1 MTKKEGRYG
10 TPERPLSKLGALAYG
25 RYWQLAV
32 YKYLRNA
39 PDRVTLEDIARHA
52 RMQLEDVYNTL
63 VQHHMIT
70 VPPSSP
76 PPSGRGTP
84 TKRRSAIGVGIARK
98 NLIRR
103 ATDISL
109 GVRPEPL
116 ADGRG
121 GVPKEYQVHWD
132 RNIVREWLERYE
144 AKGLAK
150 LKPEKLRWSPYLVS
164 RSQAAQGQK
173 SEMAHTHPQ
182 AQGLPTLSLEDIP
195 DAKDAAMHRIL
206 SPTDERI
213 PRRQRKRKRLVP
225 SSVTAEAQNGLNIEL
240 EMELLGEDGDATIR
254 REEDHA
260 SVEWL
265 PTDEELEEDDE
276 EFEGSPL
283 IHRMEVRNRSR
294 ATTRRHS
301 SRRTRSSMSV
311 ELAEFEG
318 DVDFD
323 MCEEDEEYMEGEE
336 SRALQRLPPKRLR
349 TRTSRLLEEEGYG
362 DSDSDAPQ
370 SRRTRSRS
378 QRSNSITRHGGE
390 GEDSTTNKRHFGSRG
405 RAESIL
411 PGFTTDDLTDLD
423 TSLENAAPASHPQQ
437 QKKKKQVIT
446 SSDDESVVEETP
458 QELPVGTPDI
468 TAPPAPRAASPS
480 AFPTVNGKSATY
492 TESPE
497 PFKDNASTE
506 EVAGL
511 LDPNTTAHRTLTL
524 SPKVENRNAASL
536 QVTSTPA
543 TTRVTR
549 SGTGPVGR
557 SGSKR
562 STKPSFMR
570 QNNGTEDVKNES
582 MITVTAEGP
591 PYPHENFLHD
601 RNMDMDKTTWEPVNN
616 YVMQIDTT
624 NLAAY
629 PTPASAGP
637 YWDHAIPM
645 HGIFPPVQSPRQT
658 NGVQASLSP
667 ATVPHTLSILDAPE
681 EPSHPRTEKQ
691 GEQTST
697 SLPPNALGTPI
708 ADLLQ
713 GVDVCSEDA
722 EGEDEFDM
730 DAEGE
735 DDFEF

>member
-1 MTKKEGRYG
+1 MS
-10 TPERPLSKLGALAYG
+10 LS
-25 RYWQLAV
+25 
-32 YKYLRNA
+32 
-39 PDRVTLEDIARHA
+39 
-52 RMQLEDVYNTL
+52 
-63 VQHHMIT
+63 
-70 VPPSSP
+70 
-76 PPSGRGTP
+76 
-84 TKRRSAIGVGIARK
+84 
-98 NLIRR
+98 
-103 ATDISL
+103 
-109 GVRPEPL
+109 VRPEPL

-121 GVPKEYQVHWD
+121 GVPKEYQVYWD
-132 RNIVREWLERYE
+132 RNVVREWLERYE
-144 AKGLAK
+144 SKGLAK

-164 RSQAAQGQK
+164 RSQAVQGQK
-173 SEMAHTHPQ
+173 SEMARTHPQ
-182 AQGLPTLSLEDIP
+182 AQDLSALSLENIP

-206 SPTDERI
+206 SPTDERV
-213 PRRQRKRKRLVP
+213 PQRQRKRKRLAP
-225 SSVTAEAQNGLNIEL
+225 CSVAAEVQNGLNIEL

-265 PTDEELEEDDE
+265 PTDDEAEEDDE

-283 IHRMEVRNRSR
+283 IHRMEIRNRSR

-301 SRRTRSSMSV
+301 SRRTRSSKSLEPG
-311 ELAEFEG
+311 ELG
-318 DVDFD
+318 DVYFD
-323 MCEEDEEYMEGEE
+323 MGEEDEEYMEDEE
-336 SRALQRLPPKRLR
+336 SRTLQRPPPKRLR

-362 DSDSDAPQ
+362 DSDSDAPR

-378 QRSNSITRHGGE
+378 HRSGSIMQHGDE
-390 GEDSTTNKRHFGSRG
+390 GEDATANKRNFSSRG
-405 RAESIL
+405 RAGSTI

-423 TSLENAAPASHPQQ
+423 TSLENVAPASHPQQ
-437 QKKKKQVIT
+437 KKKKRVVT

-458 QELPVGTPDI
+458 QEPPVETPDM
-468 TAPPAPRAASPS
+468 TAPPASSS

-497 PFKDNASTE
+497 PFKDSTSTE

-511 LDPNTTAHRTLTL
+511 LDPTSLAHRPLTL
-524 SPKVENRNAASL
+524 SPKVENNDVASL

-543 TTRVTR
+543 TTQVTR

-557 SGSKR
+557 PGSKR
-562 STKPSFMR
+562 STKPSFLR
-570 QNNGTEDVKNES
+570 QNNGTEDVKDES
-582 MITVTAEGP
+582 MITVTAEGHS
-591 PYPHENFLHD
+591 YPHENFIHD
-601 RNMDMDKTTWEPVNN
+601 WNADKDNTTWEPVNN

-637 YWDHAIPM
+637 YWDQAIPM
-645 HGIFPPVQSPRQT
+645 HTMFPPVQSPPQT

-667 ATVPHTLSILDAPE
+667 ATVPLALSIPDAPE
-681 EPSHPRTEKQ
+681 ERPQPLTEKQ
-691 GEQTST
+691 GEQAFA

-708 ADLLQ
+708 TDLLQ
-713 GVDVCSEDA
+713 GMDVCSEDA

-735 DDFEF
+735 DDFEL

>member
-1 MTKKEGRYG
+1 
-10 TPERPLSKLGALAYG
+10 
-25 RYWQLAV
+25 
-32 YKYLRNA
+32 
-39 PDRVTLEDIARHA
+39 
-52 RMQLEDVYNTL
+52 
-63 VQHHMIT
+63 MIT
-70 VPPSSP
+70 IPPSSP

-84 TKRRSAIGVGIARK
+84 SKRRSTIGVGIARK

-103 ATDISL
+103 ATDITL

-132 RNIVREWLERYE
+132 RNVVCEWLERYE

-150 LKPEKLRWSPYLVS
+150 LKPERLRWSPYLVS

-173 SEMAHTHPQ
+173 SEMAHTHPH
-182 AQGLPTLSLEDIP
+182 ALDLPALSLENIP

-206 SPTDERI
+206 SPTDERA
-213 PRRQRKRKRLVP
+213 PQRQRKRKRLAP
-225 SSVTAEAQNGLNIEL
+225 SSANAEAQNGLNLEL

-265 PTDEELEEDDE
+265 PTEEEAEEDDE

-301 SRRTRSSMSV
+301 SRRTRSSKSL
-311 ELAEFEG
+311 EPGEFEG
-318 DVDFD
+318 DVDLD
-323 MCEEDEEYMEGEE
+323 MGDEDEYMEDEE
-336 SRALQRLPPKRLR
+336 SQRLPPKRLR

-362 DSDSDAPQ
+362 DSDSDVPR

-378 QRSNSITRHGGE
+378 QRSNSIAGHGDE
-390 GEDSTTNKRHFGSRG
+390 GEDATTNKRHFGSRG
-405 RAESIL
+405 RAESTM

-423 TSLENAAPASHPQQ
+423 TSLENVAPASHPQ

-446 SSDDESVVEETP
+446 SSDDESIVEETP
-458 QELPVGTPDI
+458 QEPPVDTPDMS
-468 TAPPAPRAASPS
+468 APHVAPHVATLAASS
-480 AFPTVNGKSATY
+480 STFPTVNGKSATY

-497 PFKDNASTE
+497 QYKDDTSTE
-506 EVAGL
+506 EVAGM
-511 LDPNTTAHRTLTL
+511 LDPSTMAHRTLTL
-524 SPKVENRNAASL
+524 SPKVENRDVASL

-557 SGSKR
+557 PGSKR
-562 STKPSFMR
+562 STKPSVMR
-570 QNNGTEDVKNES
+570 QNGTEDVKDES
-582 MITVTAEGP
+582 TIGVTAEGH
-591 PYPHENFLHD
+591 PYSHENFLHD

-637 YWDHAIPM
+637 CWDQGIPKHAM
-645 HGIFPPVQSPRQT
+645 FPPVQSPPQT

-667 ATVPHTLSILDAPE
+667 ASVPHALSIPDASE
-681 EPSHPRTEKQ
+681 ELPQPQTEKQ
-691 GEQTST
+691 GEQTSG

-713 GVDVCSEDA
+713 GMDVCSDDA

-735 DDFEF
+735 DDFEL